1 MRTKLT
7 RHKTAACLA
16 TALLLA
22 DLSGV
27 TAPVVNAQQASVSIS
42 NPLHNEIKAPAL
54 KSAWT
59 YGISEFNTAESS
71 FMTNVI
77 AVKEK
82 LIVLDKK
89 GKLAALH
96 AKTGKKLWEYGSDML
111 PFLLHGNG
119 TIYGINQKGTLSAL
133 NENGQRKWTASL
145 KLSSVNSIQWI
156 GDTVYVTAG
165 LKFAAVDAAT
175 GKVKWTVSETD
186 PTYSA
191 GDPTMMQSGNVIIR
205 SYLVQGALSAIQ
217 INAYDAKT
225 GKKLWEHIRQNYP
238 LTVKDGLVY
247 SISDLYPNMEDP
259 VDRKIE
265 VAIFDLQTGEDK
277 GKRVYRWTDRENNNG
292 SISSGGTIN
301 SAFLDGNDFYIFEKG
316 TLVKYDFWKYSKDQ
330 QPMKKWSQQYENRR
344 PLYTVY
350 DGKMFY
356 QNYNTGGLVAIK
368 LANGQEINYDLG
380 DNPTVQAD
388 IFGKGV
394 YIGQSD
400 GVFRAFHLNTLEPVF
415 TLDTGSRRFGP
426 TIQSDGMLYIQSG
439 GKLFAVKLPTVLK

>member
-1 MRTKLT
+1 MTVKLT
-7 RHKTAACLA
+7 SHKTVACLA
-16 TALLLA
+16 AALFLA
-22 DLSGV
+22 EISGA

-42 NPLHNEIKAPAL
+42 NPFQDEIKSPVL
-54 KSAWT
+54 KPAWT
-59 YGISEFNTAESS
+59 YGISEFDTQSP

-89 GKLAALH
+89 GKLAALD

-111 PFLLHGNG
+111 PILLNGNG

-133 NENGQRKWTASL
+133 NENGQKKWTASL
-145 KLSSVNSIQWI
+145 KLSSIDSIQRV
-156 GDTVYVTAG
+156 GGTVYVTAD

-191 GDPTMMQSGNVIIR
+191 GDAAIMQSGNVIIR
-205 SYLVQGALSAIQ
+205 SYLVQGVLSAIQ
-217 INAYDAKT
+217 INAYDATT
-225 GKKLWEHIRQNYP
+225 GQKLWEQFRQGFP

-247 SISDLYPNMEDP
+247 SISDPYPHMEDP
-259 VDRKIE
+259 VNRKIE
-265 VAIFDLQTGEDK
+265 VAVLNLQTGEYK
-277 GKRVYRWTDRENNNG
+277 GKRVYHWTDKENNNG
-292 SISSGGTIN
+292 SITSGGTIN
-301 SAFLDGNDFYIFEKG
+301 TAFLDGNDFYVFQKE
-316 TLVKYDFWKYSKDQ
+316 TLVKYDFWKYSNDE
-330 QPMKKWSQQYENRR
+330 QPVKKWNQQYEDLG

-356 QNYNTGGLVAIK
+356 KNYNTGGLVAMK
-368 LANGQEINYDLG
+368 LANGQQINYDLG

-388 IFGKGV
+388 IIGKGV

-400 GVFRAFHLNTLEPVF
+400 GVFRAFDLNTLKPVF
-415 TLDTGSRRFGP
+415 TLDAGSRRFGP

-439 GKLFAVKLPTVLK
+439 GKLFAVKLPAALK